1 MPETPPTIVIP
12 VHNEADFMDSAL
24 PVITRQLEEAVG
36 PEYRIILVE
45 NGSTDQT
52 PARAA
57 AWAAQDPRIR
67 TMELLVADYGQAVRR
82 GMEAAVGENPA
93 GWVILFDL
101 DYFSGEFAGYATR
114 SEADVVVASKR
125 GAGSVDKRSP
135 MRRFATR
142 VFAWCVRAAT
152 GSKLSDTHGIKAVR
166 APVAARLL
174 GNVEQRD
181 DLFDTELVIR
191 AELSGCRIEETPIAV
206 EELRASR
213 SSLIRRV
220 PRTLR
225 GLLALRRSL
234 RRNPPRPG
242 AFR

>member
-1 MPETPPTIVIP
+1 MPQAPPTIVIP
-12 VHNEADFMDSAL
+12 VHNEADFIDSAL
-24 PVITRQLEEAVG
+24 PAITRQLEEAVG
-36 PEYRIILVE
+36 SEYRIILVE

-57 AWAAQDPRIR
+57 AWAAKDPRIR
-67 TMELLVADYGQAVRR
+67 TLELLVADYGQAVRR
-82 GMEAAVGENPA
+82 GMEAATGDAAA
-93 GWVILFDL
+93 GWVILFDV
-101 DYFSGEFAGYATR
+101 DYFSGRFAGYATR
-114 SEADVVVASKR
+114 SDADVVIASKR

-135 MRRFATR
+135 MRRCGTR

-166 APVAARLL
+166 APVAAALL
-174 GNVEQRD
+174 GSVEQRD

-191 AELSGCRIEETPIAV
+191 AELSGCKIEEIPIAV

-242 AFR
+242 GPL